1 MGAITTFLSNV
12 SKYMALRERN
22 YSLRLLKELYED
34 ETKLTEQILYME
46 SDIDHNPD
54 SASLLQL
61 YGRLKKTRS
70 LITILEDSEEVRGPR
85 ED

>member
-12 SKYMALRERN
+12 AKYMALRERN

-34 ETKLTEQILYME
+34 ESKITEQILYME

-54 SASLLQL
+54 SSNIMQL

-70 LITILEDSEEVRGPR
+70 LITILEDSEEIRSAR